1 MSRYIEREKLLQ
13 TVGKLESL
21 ARERVYDT
29 PTNSPAYQRYSTQMI
44 ERASF
49 IDVIKEQPI
58 ADVVEIV
65 MDILDEAYEIL
76 KELKDEYRRNEEIR
90 EACAVRCAMIKL
102 AELKD
107 KYTEEKKWNITT

>member
-1 MSRYIEREKLLQ
+1 MSRYIDLEELEKRINENIKPE
-13 TVGKLESL
+13 TLEEKAL
-21 ARERVYDT
+21 IEWCKDEYIRQGYAM
-29 PTNSPAYQRYSTQMI
+29 PT
-44 ERASF
+44 
-49 IDVIKEQPI
+49 

-107 KYTEEKKWNITT
+107 KYTEDNASEG